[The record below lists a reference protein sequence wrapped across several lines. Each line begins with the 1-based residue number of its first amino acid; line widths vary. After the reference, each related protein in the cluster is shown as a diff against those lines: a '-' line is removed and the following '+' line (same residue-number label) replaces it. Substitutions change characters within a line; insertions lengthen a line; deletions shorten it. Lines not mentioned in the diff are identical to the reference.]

1 MRLTGFTKYGLLV
14 LVYATVHRDELLT
27 VNQISV
33 AIGIS
38 RNHLTKIVHTLGRAG
53 YLRTSRG
60 RAGGLRL
67 GRPAVLITVGEVV
80 RTMEQDLDVAERF
93 DTEHGTSATIAACGL
108 RSTFWAA
115 TRAYFDVL
123 DRCTLA
129 DLASDHGEL
138 TDLLI
143 GRPVNHT
150 PMQQPST

>member
-27 VNQISV
+27 VNQIS
-33 AIGIS
+33 AAFGIS
-38 RNHLTKIVHTLGRAG
+38 RNHLTKIVHALARAG
-53 YLRTSRG
+53 YLSTSRG

-80 RTMEQDLDVAERF
+80 RTMEQNFDVGERF
-93 DTEHGTSATIAACGL
+93 NTGHSTGATTAACGL

-129 DLASDHGEL
+129 DLAFDHGES
-138 TDLLI
+138 TRLLI
-143 GRPVNHT
+143 GSPVNHPPLRQT
-150 PMQQPST
+150 SR

>member
-27 VNQISV
+27 VNQIS
-33 AIGIS
+33 AAFGIS

-53 YLRTSRG
+53 YLSTSRG

-80 RTMEQDLDVAERF
+80 RTMEQDFDKAERF
-93 DTEHGTSATIAACGL
+93 DTEHSTSATTAACGL

-138 TDLLI
+138 THLLI
-143 GRPVNHT
+143 GCSDDRP
-150 PMQQPST
+150 PMRQSSS

>member
-14 LVYATVHRDELLT
+14 LVHATVHRDELLT
-27 VNQISV
+27 VKQISV
-33 AIGIS
+33 AFGIS

-53 YLRTSRG
+53 YLSTSRG

-80 RTMEQDLDVAERF
+80 RVMEQDFDVAERF
-93 DTEHGTSATIAACGL
+93 DTEHSACAITAACGL
-108 RSTFWAA
+108 RSAFWAA

-129 DLASDHGEL
+129 DLAAGHGEL
-138 TDLLI
+138 THLLI
-143 GRPVNHT
+143 GSPGYHP
-150 PMQQPST
+150 PMRQIAP

>member
-14 LVYATVHRDELLT
+14 LVHATVHCDELLT

-33 AIGIS
+33 AFGIS

-53 YLRTSRG
+53 YLSTSRG
-60 RAGGLRL
+60 RTGGLRL
-67 GRPAVLITVGEVV
+67 GRPAGLITVGEVV
-80 RTMEQDLDVAERF
+80 RTMEQDFDMAERF
-93 DTEHGTSATIAACGL
+93 DTEHSTSATTAACGL

-115 TRAYFDVL
+115 TRAYFEVL

-138 TDLLI
+138 THLLI
-143 GRPVNHT
+143 GSPVDHS
-150 PMQQPST
+150 PMQRTST